1 MTPFWVATN
10 RDQAEQT
17 GNRLQV
23 DLWTNQLCLA
33 VPLKQDFYLKENGK
47 PDAISSKCKWMKI
60 WYDVFLW
67 EFASRLEPSQL
78 HASGGNVMLV
88 HHSKTL
94 QSCQNSGQWP
104 PHIEFCTFDRMQNVA
119 GMWDRHSCIPFS
131 AAKFFWKFWKSHKEL
146 TLCRQESKTASSS
159 PQMPVGLVW
168 KPLSQLGA
176 EKNPIL
182 NPDLKRN
189 YKLLATL
196 HWLKL
201 FWCGHF
207 FKLQSVQLLKKSMGD
222 TNIPL
227 LSLLQWPIWCL
238 HLHCLKRSFHKCIT
252 FEKKSHGEFQ
262 P

>member
-168 KPLSQLGA
+168 KPLSPLGA

-207 FKLQSVQLLKKSMGD
+207 FKLQSVQLLKNLWV
-222 TNIPL
+222 T
-227 LSLLQWPIWCL
+227 QTF
-238 HLHCLKRSFHKCIT
+238 HCYHCSSGPFGAFIYTAWKDH
-252 FEKKSHGEFQ
+252 
-262 P
+262 